1 MTEHNHD
8 RYRNLDFGG
17 TVACSSDEFDVTLDI
32 EPTKISVPAVVEFTI
47 TNRME
52 FPYRFGPDNNP
63 VVFTEG
69 TDGWEKFPL
78 AERLRIS
85 EDETVDDS
93 YSFEKKIP
101 FSNWKPEPGK
111 YLLLIYGRVLE
122 EEATHKVNVTDEIEI
137 V

>member
-1 MTEHNHD
+1 MPDEDHHKRED
-8 RYRNLDFGG
+8 LDFEG
-17 TVACSSDEFDVTLDI
+17 TVACSSDEFDVALDV
-32 EPTKISVPAVVEFTI
+32 EPKKINVPAVVKFTI

-78 AERLRIS
+78 AERLRFS
-85 EDETVDDS
+85 EDETVDKS
-93 YSFEKKIP
+93 YSFEKEIP
-101 FSNWKPEPGK
+101 YSNWNPEPGN

-122 EEATHKVNVTDEIEI
+122 EEATHKVNVTDEIE
-137 V
+137 VV